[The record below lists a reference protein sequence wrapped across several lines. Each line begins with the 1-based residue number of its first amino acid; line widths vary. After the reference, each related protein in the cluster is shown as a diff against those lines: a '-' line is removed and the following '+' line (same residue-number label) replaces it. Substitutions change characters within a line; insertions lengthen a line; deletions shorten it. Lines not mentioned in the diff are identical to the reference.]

1 MSHLLINLVFQKLQV
16 METIIYENIK
26 DFKENYFID
35 FSIQSECN
43 LLQYLSMLK
52 KKYNTHIDECR
63 ALYDKSNTTSFKIID
78 TLDDLE
84 DLMPYHSHFILK
96 NDLLEDFNPSRY
108 NQDDFIKTP
117 ELLENCVDLGDETK
131 EYKKTLYK
139 KISLFFSLKKE
150 QDLRDA
156 EFYQK
161 TAQFYEIVKY
171 ITDQIEIEKNILLR
185 FQDMPKTVN
194 TDKSINLDSQELF
207 THIRY
212 DDVGYLERSRALKDI
227 TENYHPDLLK
237 SLLKDLE
244 FYLFIE
250 KEEKQAE
257 FDSEDIEQAIQE
269 LKAKNL
275 PVPYLK
281 RTPEH
286 LLTDRQKEMRKA
298 HEKEFGET
306 ETLCVDLEN
315 LLFPYEFFSLYEFQ
329 RMIMR
334 KIKEISPDENKNV
347 FESDIDISELKTS
360 KTKAIALLHHTGI
373 LDFLRGKFPKVTD
386 LQLAKFFELITA
398 EQIIG
403 KNQSTQFTKDKSS
416 VKYPI
421 KNPQDKEDLDLIL
434 TRFGMKEIKLQ
445 LSSEK

>member
-1 MSHLLINLVFQKLQV
+1 

-63 ALYDKSNTTSFKIID
+63 ALYDKNNTTSFKIID

-108 NQDDFIKTP
+108 TEDDFINRP
-117 ELLENCVDLGDETK
+117 ELLDDCLDLGDRPEK
-131 EYKKTLYK
+131 DKTLCK
-139 KISLFFSLKKE
+139 KISLYFTLKKE

-156 EFYQK
+156 EFYRK

-185 FQDMPKTVN
+185 FQDVPKTVN
-194 TDKSINLDSQELF
+194 TDKGINLDSQELF
-207 THIRY
+207 AHIRY

-250 KEEKQAE
+250 KEEKEAE
-257 FDSEDIEQAIQE
+257 FNRGDIDEAIQE
-269 LKAKNL
+269 LQAKNL

-281 RTPEH
+281 IIPEDF
-286 LLTDRQKEMRKA
+286 LTDRQKEMREANK
-298 HEKEFGET
+298 KEFGER
-306 ETLCVDLEN
+306 ETLCIDLEN

-334 KIKEISPDENKNV
+334 KIKEISPQEN
-347 FESDIDISELKTS
+347 ERDIDISELKTS

-373 LDFLRGKFPKVTD
+373 LDFLRNKFPYITD
-386 LQLAKFFELITA
+386 NQLAGFFELISKEPITA
-398 EQIIG
+398 R
-403 KNQSTQFTKDKSS
+403 NQSTQFTKDKSS